1 MEQTKFSADT
11 DADKVTLIPPYH
23 GELNPLLASLEET
36 EEWQHRKDLAQVILS
51 PREVGD
57 LLMMG
62 IGGFSPLSGFM
73 GYEDWQGV
81 CRDMQTADKMF
92 WPIPITLAT
101 NKDKVQQLRVGEDI
115 QLCGQTGN
123 VLGVMKLE
131 EKYPADKSFEAKNVF
146 STEDKEHP
154 GVANLCQHGDIY
166 LAGAVKVF
174 TKGNLADKFPDVYL
188 TPSETRE
195 QFVAKG
201 WSKVTAFQTRNP
213 MHRAHEHLVKIAL
226 ETSDGVLIHS
236 LLGNLKK
243 GDVPAEIR
251 IKAIDALIENYYVKD
266 SVMNCGYPLDMRYAG
281 PREALLHALFR
292 QNYGCSQLIV
302 GRDHAGV
309 GSYYGA
315 FDAQDIFDEI
325 PQDALQI
332 QALKMDWTFWCNK
345 CEGMAS
351 TRTCPHDSK
360 HRLMLSGTELRRILS
375 EGEDVPPHFSR
386 PEVLKVL
393 EEYYQT

>member
-1 MEQTKFSADT
+1 MQTTKFSADA
-11 DADKVTLIPPYH
+11 DADANKGTLIPPYH
-23 GELNPLLASLEET
+23 GELNPLLASLEEAQ
-36 EEWQHRKDLAQVILS
+36 EWQHRKDLAQVIIS

-62 IGGFSPLSGFM
+62 IGGFSPLNGFM

-81 CRDMQTADKMF
+81 CRDMQTADGMF

-101 NKDKVQQLRVGEDI
+101 NKDKAQQLKIGEDVL
-115 QLCGQTGN
+115 LCEQTGN

-154 GVANLCQHGDIY
+154 GIANLCQHGDIY

-174 TKGNLADKFPDVYL
+174 TKGDLADKFPAVYL

-226 ETSDGVLIHS
+226 EASDGVLIHS

-266 SVMNCGYPLDMRYAG
+266 SVMNCGSIHWICVMLVRVKHYCMLCLDR
-281 PREALLHALFR
+281 
-292 QNYGCSQLIV
+292 I
-302 GRDHAGV
+302 
-309 GSYYGA
+309 
-315 FDAQDIFDEI
+315 
-325 PQDALQI
+325 
-332 QALKMDWTFWCNK
+332 
-345 CEGMAS
+345 MAA
-351 TRTCPHDSK
+351 HN
-360 HRLMLSGTELRRILS
+360 
-375 EGEDVPPHFSR
+375 
-386 PEVLKVL
+386 
-393 EEYYQT
+393 